1 MPQDE
6 IHISDIGTVILATI
20 YDGGTVVPIDS
31 VLTMEFFFL
40 KPDDTTTT
48 QAAAFTTDGTDGKMQ
63 YVAVAGFWDAAGT
76 WAIQAHLSDATTEFH
91 STIAE
96 FDVFGNIV

>member
-6 IHISDIGTVILATI
+6 IHVSDIGTVILATI
-20 YDGGTVVPIDS
+20 HDGGVVVDIS
-31 VLTMEFFFL
+31 AATTIEFFFL

-48 QAAAFTTDGTDGKMQ
+48 EAATFTVAGVDGKMQ
-63 YVAVAGFWDAAGT
+63 YTAVAGFWDAAGT
-76 WAIQAHLSDATTEFH
+76 WAIQAHISDLTTDFH